1 MRGLLSIAALHCR
14 AGMVLA
20 VPITAVLRIHLSHID
35 HPLFRYL
42 ASLLAGGGHA
52 ASASAAV
59 AATELRDDA
68 LPPAAARV
76 APQDGAAGSMADAEN
91 LSDAPLPRAAPAGAV

>member
-1 MRGLLSIAALHCR
+1 MTALLGAFMLPAR
-14 AGMVLA
+14 AYV
-20 VPITAVLRIHLSHID
+20 VS
-35 HPLFRYL
+35 L